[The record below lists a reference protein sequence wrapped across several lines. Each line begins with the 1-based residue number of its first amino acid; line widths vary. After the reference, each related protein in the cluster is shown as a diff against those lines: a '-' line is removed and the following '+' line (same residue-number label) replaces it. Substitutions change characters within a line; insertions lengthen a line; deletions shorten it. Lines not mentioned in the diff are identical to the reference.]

1 MDAKLVVNSDR
12 APDYFYLYELLGDK
26 QLVFVAEKN
35 GLITGTVGVVFRT
48 LEYMGKPVSGA
59 YIGGIKVANPR
70 ENTLLTFRLMK
81 HVMDYLTDTPVKF
94 GFILVIGANR
104 AMEALLSGRAGI
116 PAFDLVDQYRVRNI
130 FPLPLMNPGKR
141 YILRRA
147 GQTDIPAMAEL
158 YRRFY
163 GRYELKPD
171 WTAAYLASL
180 YEQRDYRLENT
191 CLAVHNDRIV
201 AAISLWDQSRFKN
214 TVVAHYGGI
223 YAFLKTVM
231 CPLRLL
237 PPAGQALAELV
248 IRHLVFAE
256 GYDDAAVA
264 LVKWAMRN
272 YRGQYRLFRCG
283 YPLKSPQAA
292 IFDKFPGLS
301 LPVNL
306 YTVFRPKDP
315 DRAAM
320 VGHLRKSFVWEDLS
334 LH

>member
-81 HVMDYLTDTPVKF
+81 HVMDYLMDTPVKF

-116 PAFDLVDQYRVRNI
+116 PAFDLVSNYRVKNI
-130 FPLPLMNPGKR
+130 FPLSLLSPGKK
-141 YILRRA
+141 YDLRTA
-147 GQTDIPAMAEL
+147 TQTDIPEMAEL
-158 YRRFY
+158 YQRFY
-163 GRYELKPD
+163 AGYELRPN
-171 WTAAYLASL
+171 WTTGYLSSL
-180 YEQRDYRLENT
+180 YEQKDYNLDNT
-191 CLAVHNDRIV
+191 CLAVHNDTIV

-214 TVVAHYGGI
+214 TVVTHYGGI
-223 YAFLKTVM
+223 YAFLKKIM
-231 CPLRLL
+231 SPLRLV
-237 PPAGQALAELV
+237 PPEGQPLSELV

-256 GYDDAAVA
+256 GYRNAASD
-264 LVKWAMRN
+264 LVKWAIRSN
-272 YRGQYRLFRCG
+272 RRKYRFFRCG
-283 YPLKSPQAA
+283 YSLKSPQSEV
-292 IFDKFPGLS
+292 FDKFPGLS
-301 LPVNL
+301 IPVNL
-306 YTVFRPKDP
+306 YTVFRLEDS